1 MKKKSVIVIRV
12 KKINNIIERERERRE
27 KRNVEKEKLISLNFS
42 MAFIEVRI
50 LFPINLKKTTNL

>member
-1 MKKKSVIVIRV
+1 MKKKSVIVKRV
-12 KKINNIIERERERRE
+12 KKINNIIERE